1 MIGQCGYRGF
11 DFTTLDRKLL
21 YKGRSGTASYSHIV
35 VAGLVVVVVAAAAAV
50 VGSTDLFVSVA
61 VVIHPLFASID

>member
-1 MIGQCGYRGF
+1 M
-11 DFTTLDRKLL
+11 
-21 YKGRSGTASYSHIV
+21 SGTASYSHIV